1 VKRSASNGLIGAAL
15 NLDCGDSPENI
26 PGMEMA
32 VVMERWRRS
41 SIFCPKSFYLA
52 SMLFAL
58 ALGGCTMA
66 DSTIVD
72 RHVQYPPGSVVCSST
87 LGSYAL
93 PKSFIHVVIGRTG
106 NTPPDLVTTQD
117 TLPDGKFNFD
127 IVRRADPALT
137 VCLDY
142 LASIFSHDEISVT
155 KQSIDLKVDDGT
167 SATTSRQFLRSVIV
181 NASDKSVQIARN
193 LMQAAFVS
201 LSGNPDFG
209 VGTRKVLLPTDKAAI
224 LADLEFDPFDA
235 RDSAEAN
242 ARLSGLGFCLVLE
255 GFTYDR
261 GSMSIDQYCN
271 SPYRVRDHIPRIAEL
286 YAVKSREPIAP
297 NTSGVLYRPRQ
308 TYMISVYQRNGGR
321 GPWHLSRRVD
331 VNLENLSPV
340 ISVGI
345 SRAIFARRNAAL
357 MFEDGVLNTVCIAKT
372 SEIENF
378 VAIPFE
384 ISRSLVALP
393 SQIVKVKINRIAKEE
408 ELARVENLYIQTQAA
423 LLKTL
428 AGQQADKPTGNT
440 TPADTPKVVDKIFD
454 SPALD
459 ENANIFTI
467 DDTST
472 KAWIDSKCGEKL
484 TVAPD
489 R

>member
-1 VKRSASNGLIGAAL
+1 
-15 NLDCGDSPENI
+15 
-26 PGMEMA
+26 MEMA
-32 VVMERWRRS
+32 VVMERLRRS
-41 SIFCPKSFYLA
+41 SIFFSKSFCLK
-52 SMLFAL
+52 SLLVAL
-58 ALGGCTMA
+58 TVGGCAMA

-72 RHVQYPPGSVVCSST
+72 RHVQYTPGSVVCSST

-93 PKSFIHVVIGRTG
+93 PKSFIHVVIGRSG
-106 NTPPDLVTTQD
+106 NTPPDLVTTLD
-117 TLPDGKFNFD
+117 ALPDGKFNFD

-137 VCLDY
+137 ICLDY
-142 LASIFSHDEISVT
+142 LASVFSHDEITVT
-155 KQSIDLKVDDGT
+155 KQSIDLKNDGSKVDDGT

-181 NASDKSVQIARN
+181 NASDRSVQIARN

-209 VGTRKVLLPTDKAAI
+209 PARKVLLPTDKAAI

-242 ARLSGLGFCLVLE
+242 ARLSRLGFCLVLE

-261 GSMSIDQYCN
+261 GSLSVDQYCN

-297 NTSGVLYRPRQ
+297 NTPGVMYRPRQ
-308 TYMISVYQRNGGR
+308 TYMISVYQRNASRGGA
-321 GPWHLSRRVD
+321 WHLSRRVD
-331 VNLENLSPV
+331 VDLENLSPV

-357 MFEDGVLNTVCIAKT
+357 MFENGVLNTVCIAKT

-393 SQIVKVKINRIAKEE
+393 SQIVKVRINRIAQEE
-408 ELARVENLYIQTQAA
+408 QLARVENLYIQTQAA

-428 AGQQADKPTGNT
+428 AGQQVQKPTGDT
-440 TPADTPKVVDKIFD
+440 SAATPVDLKDPIFND
-454 SPALD
+454 PALAAD
-459 ENANIFTI
+459 ANTFTI
-467 DDTST
+467 DDTDT
-472 KAWIDSKCGEKL
+472 KTWINNKCGAQL
-484 TVAPD
+484 ILNPATPNQ
-489 R
+489 